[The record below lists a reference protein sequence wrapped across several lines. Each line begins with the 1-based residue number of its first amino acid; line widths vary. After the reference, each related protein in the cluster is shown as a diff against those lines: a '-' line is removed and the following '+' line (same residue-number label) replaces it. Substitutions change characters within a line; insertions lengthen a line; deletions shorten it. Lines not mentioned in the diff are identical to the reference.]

1 MYPTYFTSL
10 DVIDSKEATLL
21 DAGFYLFSPE
31 NDADG
36 CRIVLGR
43 PAVIDVDKFTGLDI
57 LRANSIFYESIADV
71 EEVQISGLKIILDF
85 SETHLNLFGL
95 FSFTDYRNLADIFM
109 NSLPFRVKAIFI
121 LNLPSFAQHI
131 LEFVMKIFSKKMK
144 ERVIL
149 LKDASEL
156 KKFMD
161 VSLLPKEYNGSISME
176 DYIKYVKDFLYQNRQ
191 NVVLVNETD
200 VDLVDR
206 SRETYRGDVGLDFGA
221 EGSFRKLEI
230 D

>member
-1 MYPTYFTSL
+1 MYPTYFDSL
-10 DVIDSKEATLL
+10 DVMDPKESALL

-43 PAVIDVDKFTGLDI
+43 PAVIDVEKFTGLNAI
-57 LRANSIFYESIADV
+57 RAISMIYECIADI
-71 EEVQISGLKIILDF
+71 EEVQIAGVKVVFDY

-95 FSFTDYRNLADIFM
+95 FSFTDYKNLADIFM
-109 NSLPFRVKAIFI
+109 KSLPFRVKAIFI

-131 LEFVMKIFSKKMK
+131 LEFIMKILSKKMK

-156 KKFMD
+156 KNYVD

-191 NVVLVNETD
+191 NVALANERD
-200 VDLVDR
+200 VDLVDG
-206 SRETYRGDVGLDFGA
+206 SRETSRSDVGLDFGA